1 MERGRGAGTGRGGE
15 VGRAA
20 AATLRP
26 GARRRALLVVLL
38 LLAVQLVSLARPA
51 YACGCGAMVHDPRMS
66 MAVHRE
72 TSAVTWDG
80 KTEQIVMSL
89 TVDGTAPDAAWI
101 MPVPHRATVRL
112 GDPAL
117 FGQLSSLTEPAVA
130 QRHYFW
136 PRSGDWPFAGG
147 SDSAEA
153 PLPGARGPGVGVVG
167 RERLGPFDVARL
179 TATDP
184 GALRTWLKSEGF
196 RLPASLSTELRP
208 YVAQRWEYVAIRLAP
223 AETGRPL
230 TGTLDP
236 LRLSFAS
243 ERLVY
248 PMRLSR
254 LAKTPQTL
262 GLYVLAPHRMEP
274 RSALGGARPEV
285 SFAGRITP
293 EGAVRALLRPGRN
306 DGTTGEAHP
315 PHGSGATFLTA
326 VEQSFPQPHRITGDH
341 ELRRTPRDT
350 PFRQVRYTY
359 ALLTVGGFPAWL
371 LTVGGTL
378 LLLLAAAVTLAAGAR
393 ARRPVAVYVPP
404 PGGMPPV

>member
-1 MERGRGAGTGRGGE
+1 MERGRGAGTGRGGD

-20 AATLRP
+20 AAVLRP
-26 GARRRALLVVLL
+26 TARRRALLVVLL

-51 YACGCGAMVHDPRMS
+51 YACGCGAMVHDPRMT

-117 FGQLSSLTEPAVA
+117 FGQLASLTEPAVA

-136 PRSGDWPFAGG
+136 PGSGDWPFAGG

-196 RLPASLSTELRP
+196 RLPASLATELRP

-223 AETGRPL
+223 AEAGHPL

-274 RSALGGARPEV
+274 RSAIGGARPEV

-293 EGAVRALLRPGRN
+293 EGAVRTLL
-306 DGTTGEAHP
+306 HP
-315 PHGSGATFLTA
+315 THSSGGTFLTA
-326 VEQSFPQPHRITGDH
+326 VEQTFPQPQRITGDH

-359 ALLTVGGFPAWL
+359 ALLTVGGLPAWI

-378 LLLLAAAVTLAAGAR
+378 LLLLTGAVTLATVAR